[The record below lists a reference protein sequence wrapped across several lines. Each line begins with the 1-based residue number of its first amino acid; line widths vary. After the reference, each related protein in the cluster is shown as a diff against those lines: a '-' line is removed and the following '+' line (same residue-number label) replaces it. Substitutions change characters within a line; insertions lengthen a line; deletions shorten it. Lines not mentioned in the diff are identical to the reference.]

1 MLYASKGIVN
11 IVRQCFSQSQFKLVA
26 IESLISISSKPA
38 NASESEYI
46 DGLLMSDAEF
56 DAISDKQTFIDSIDQ
71 TQHLYVIT
79 NKSYNITNPKVTF
92 LLNDNTRIKN
102 YFDRIEISP
111 INVSRVKVD
120 ISTIN
125 VKKEEPKVEQKV
137 ETIPIKQE
145 EIKQDI
151 IDNKPEP
158 VQAAKVEREVS
169 LINIQL
175 SDIIRIASSQNDKF
189 KLIKNQLKEL
199 GLRLRNTNGIDIQ
212 YLLDNYLQQE
222 DSACIELVNEFKK
235 IIEDVYH
242 KYCITVQGKVDEI
255 YTEACAIANKQ
266 LYGMDQV
273 EIDKLL
279 QKRNVLLQK
288 AIQELKKICNDFS
301 SIDRVS
307 SELIFML
314 QKYTF
319 EEDIKKLPFI
329 YDKETM
335 SESRFE
341 LYKSLVEF
349 KCSLTN
355 EDELRSRLDAAIALL
370 SETNSLTDR
379 IMQTKLNNTIINIG
393 GLNVDYILNTDHGVF
408 TAVKLSILKFKIFS
422 RIPIHVIDLT
432 GLYKNAVEKFYNGA
446 TYVASNNVQESINE
460 ITSSKSD
467 ANIVIISPVNNA
479 TGINLAT
486 HVIIP
491 TDVTNYL
498 SAESMYEKVL
508 QVKPETCILV
518 TPCDTDTGME
528 LKGTNKIVV
537 PYNANLTKNKELGE
551 ILDDQQLF
559 KIACQIR

>member
-11 IVRQCFSQSQFKLVA
+11 IIRQCFSQSQFKLVA

-46 DGLLMSDAEF
+46 DGLLMSDSEF

-125 VKKEEPKVEQKV
+125 VKKEEPKAEHKV

-158 VQAAKVEREVS
+158 VQAPKVEREVS
-169 LINIQL
+169 LTNIQL

-242 KYCITVQGKVDEI
+242 KYCITVQSKVDEI

-301 SIDRVS
+301 SVDRVS

-422 RIPIHVIDLT
+422 RIPIYVIDLT
-432 GLYKNAVEKFYNGA
+432 GLYKNAIEKYYNGA
-446 TYVASNNVQESINE
+446 TYMSSNNVQESINE

-467 ANIVIISPVNNA
+467 ANIVVISPVNNA

-498 SAESMYEKVL
+498 SAESMYEKV
-508 QVKPETCILV
+508 
-518 TPCDTDTGME
+518 
-528 LKGTNKIVV
+528 
-537 PYNANLTKNKELGE
+537 
-551 ILDDQQLF
+551 
-559 KIACQIR
+559 